1 MKAMMRKARQSRKAQ
16 SIVEFALGSF
26 LLLML
31 LAASVDLG
39 RAFYTWIVVQNMA
52 GEGAG
57 YLATQPDNDCSL
69 DCSSVD
75 DTFQGRARNVA
86 ARVMGA
92 VISPNNVSIAN
103 GDVSVDVP
111 PSQRCLG
118 KTFNV
123 SVSYHMNDLFFP
135 SFLGFRTLTIGASA
149 PSNFTTSSS
158 RSSNCPT
165 PTPLPQ

>member
-1 MKAMMRKARQSRKAQ
+1 MKAMMHKARQSRKAQ

-31 LAASVDLG
+31 LAASVDMG

-75 DTFQGRARNVA
+75 
-86 ARVMGA
+86 
-92 VISPNNVSIAN
+92 
-103 GDVSVDVP
+103 VP
-111 PSQRCLG
+111 PAQRCLG

-158 RSSNCPT
+158 HSSNCPT

>member
-1 MKAMMRKARQSRKAQ
+1 MKAMMRTARQSRKAQ

-31 LAASVDLG
+31 LAASVDMG

-57 YLATQPDNDCSL
+57 YLATQPDNDCRL

-75 DTFQGRARNVA
+75 DTFQGRAKNVA

-92 VISPNNVSIAN
+92 VISPNNVIIPN
-103 GDVSVDVP
+103 DVTVDVAP
-111 PSQRCLG
+111 AQRCLG
-118 KTFNV
+118 QTFSV

-135 SFLGFRTLTIGASA
+135 TFLGFRTLTIGASA
-149 PSNFTTSSS
+149 PSNFTTSSLH
-158 RSSNCPT
+158 SSNCPT
-165 PTPLPQ
+165 PTPIPD